1 MFLLLYYLSTML
13 KVGDAEINKTSWMFS
28 RSWHFSQ
35 RLSWWHLWSTQGNK
49 EASGIHCFI
58 VWEYGTQLLP
68 LCSWS
73 VSEVLGGEYSFLGF
87 LQKRTKEYLHVLRI
101 CYYICFRQ
109 NGDQN
114 KTINNKVK
122 TYIKTKEF
130 FLRNTSPI
138 PVCEIARLWI

>member
-1 MFLLLYYLSTML
+1 MFIQCFFCFYCLSTML
-13 KVGDAEINKTSWMFS
+13 KVGDAEVNKTSWVFS

-35 RLSWWHLWSTQGNK
+35 WLSWWHLWSAQGNK

-58 VWEYGTQLLP
+58 VWEYGTQLCSFYVHNSVMNP

-101 CYYICFRQ
+101 CYYNCFRQ

-130 FLRNTSPI
+130 F
-138 PVCEIARLWI
+138 